1 MALEAFEFKQFSVA
15 HDRCAMKVGTDAV
28 LLGAWASVDHRPNAI
43 LDIGAGS
50 GILALMLAQRSAAE
64 LIDAI
69 EIDASAYEQCVAN
82 FEQSPWGDR
91 LFCYHASLEEF
102 TEEIEDKYD
111 LIVSNPPFYTNPF
124 DTQNDARNRARFEH
138 AMPFKHLIASV
149 DKLLSDDGQ
158 FCVIVPYSAEKTF
171 CSLAKEQGLFC
182 HNILY
187 VRGEKQG
194 EIKRCLMAF
203 SFENRQTDRQEMYL
217 EDGRHSYSEA
227 YKNMTKEFYLK
238 F

>member
-1 MALEAFEFKQFSVA
+1 MALEAFQFKQFSVA

-28 LLGAWASVDHRPNAI
+28 LLGAWATVGHRPNAI

-64 LIDAI
+64 LIDAL

-149 DKLLSDDGQ
+149 EKLLSDDGQ
-158 FCVIVPYSAEKTF
+158 FCVIIPYNAEKTF
-171 CSLAKEQGLFC
+171 CALAQAHGLFY
-182 HNILY
+182 HNIVY

-203 SFENRQTDRQEMYL
+203 SFEKCQTNFQEMYL
-217 EDGRHSYSEA
+217 EEGRHSYSAA
-227 YKNMTKEFYLK
+227 YKSLTKEFYLK

>member
-1 MALEAFEFKQFSVA
+1 MASEVFQFKQFCVA
-15 HDRCAMKVGTDAV
+15 HDQCAMKVGTDAV
-28 LLGAWASVDHRPNAI
+28 LLGAWATVDHQPNAV

-50 GILALMLAQRSAAE
+50 GILALMIAQRSTAE
-64 LIDAI
+64 LIDAL

-82 FEQSPWGDR
+82 FEQSPWSDR

-111 LIVSNPPFYTNPF
+111 LIVSNPPFYTNHF
-124 DTQNDARNRARFEH
+124 DTQNDARNRARFEY
-138 AMPFKHLIASV
+138 AMPFNQLIASV
-149 DKLLSDDGQ
+149 QKLLSNVGQ
-158 FCVIVPYSAEKTF
+158 FCIIIPYSAEKTF
-171 CSLAKEQGLFC
+171 RTLAQAYGLFSN
-182 HNILY
+182 NIVY

-203 SFENRQTDRQEMYL
+203 SFENRQTNFQEMYL
-217 EDGRHSYSEA
+217 EEGRHSYSDA
-227 YKNMTKEFYLK
+227 YKSMTKEFYLK

>member
-1 MALEAFEFKQFSVA
+1 MALDAFQFKQFSVD
-15 HDRCAMKVGTDAV
+15 HDKCAMKVGTDAV
-28 LLGAWASVDHRPNAI
+28 LLGSWAYVDHRPKSI

-50 GILALMLAQRSAAE
+50 GILALMLAQRSSAE
-64 LIDAI
+64 LIDAL
-69 EIDASAYEQCVAN
+69 EIDASAYEQCVTN
-82 FEQSPWGDR
+82 FEQSPWRDR

-138 AMPFKHLIASV
+138 AMPFRHLIESV
-149 DKLLSDDGQ
+149 SKLLSDGGQ

-171 CSLAKEQGLFC
+171 YTLAKEQGLFC
-182 HNILY
+182 HNILH

-194 EIKRCLMAF
+194 KIKRCLMAF